1 MFFQELWEYM
11 SHFITI
17 EEIYFTIVL
26 TVISAVYIITAW
38 LFDKYDKKIDQ
49 EIKRK

>member
-11 SHFITI
+11 SHFITV
-17 EEIYFTIVL
+17 EEIYLTIIL
-26 TVISAVYIITAW
+26 TIFCAVYFITAW
-38 LFDKYDKKIDQ
+38 LFDKYDKKIDK